1 MSAIYPDTHPE
12 IEDLQLK
19 LLRDLPPWKKLEMLA
34 QLNQTARSLA
44 LSGLRQRH
52 PHAGNSQL
60 QRYLADLILGEELAE
75 QVYGE
80 TLDAS

>member
-19 LLRDLPPWKKLEMLA
+19 LMRDLPAWKKLEMLA
-34 QLNQTARSLA
+34 QLNQTAQSLA

-52 PHAGNSQL
+52 PSAADAEL
-60 QRYLADLILGEELAE
+60 KRLLADLVLGGELALK
-75 QVYGE
+75 VYG
-80 TLDAS
+80 D